1 VQRTKP
7 ELEGIIKWRTSNA
20 LEALALFPDRDCTIW
35 SDGSAKEGTIQGGG
49 GALIEL
55 HREERSIECS
65 APAGVVCSMRAEL
78 VAMAEALRCVTSLP
92 ADSSSRIST
101 ILLCTDSL
109 SGLQLLSRGP
119 ADQQTVLAQ
128 EVWTLLNAIVD
139 GGKSIAL
146 QWVPGHA
153 DIEGNEAAD
162 RIANQ
167 AAATCDQST
176 APVDLSSA
184 RTAIRRWSSGLAKAR
199 AHRHPHLQRT
209 PGHDDLDRW
218 GQVTVSQLR
227 TGYSPLV
234 RATLHRI
241 GLATDPLC
249 RECGEED
256 TVEHLLV
263 SCPIYTEARSRFW
276 GYLPTIYEVF
286 SGPAQHIID
295 FLRRVGR
302 TTAQV
307 DPPPSAAP

>member
-1 VQRTKP
+1 
-7 ELEGIIKWRTSNA
+7 
-20 LEALALFPDRDCTIW
+20 
-35 SDGSAKEGTIQGGG
+35 
-49 GALIEL
+49 
-55 HREERSIECS
+55 
-65 APAGVVCSMRAEL
+65 
-78 VAMAEALRCVTSLP
+78 MAEALRCVTSLP
-92 ADSSSRIST
+92 GDSSSRIST

-256 TVEHLLV
+256 TVEHLL
-263 SCPIYTEARSRFW
+263 CPTPSTPRRGA
-276 GYLPTIYEVF
+276 G
-286 SGPAQHIID
+286 SGD
-295 FLRRVGR
+295 
-302 TTAQV
+302 TY
-307 DPPPSAAP
+307 PPSTRCSQDRLSTSSTTYGGWGGRQPKSIRPRLPRPRARYTWCAAKEGRKDVTTNPQHGGLNDIRLRPASIAQLSDGG

>member
-1 VQRTKP
+1 
-7 ELEGIIKWRTSNA
+7 
-20 LEALALFPDRDCTIW
+20 
-35 SDGSAKEGTIQGGG
+35 
-49 GALIEL
+49 
-55 HREERSIECS
+55 
-65 APAGVVCSMRAEL
+65 
-78 VAMAEALRCVTSLP
+78 MAEALRCVTSLP

-234 RATLHRI
+234 RAILHRI

-256 TVEHLLV
+256 TAEHLLV
-263 SCPIYTEARSRFW
+263 SCPIYTMTKARSRFW

-302 TTAQV
+302 TTAEV